1 MATGSG
7 VQAMQGLIEELEGK
21 LQEVMDSIA
30 AKSEPQ
36 NKDKVEWMEKLY
48 TAFQRVLI
56 QKMPLLPFLEK
67 VCLCA
72 EQLIENRL
80 FEIALLELYERYMDY
95 MFQAKHAVRTLKS
108 SDEDTTKYIA
118 VVSRFCIGRSYA
130 VYQRALMHDPEFCR
144 LDTVF
149 ELREVL
155 KDCQKNFEFINNCS
169 ETQREHSYW
178 ATYNT
183 MVLILRICRRLR
195 SNGSH
200 APVSP

>member
-1 MATGSG
+1 M
-7 VQAMQGLIEELEGK
+7 
-21 LQEVMDSIA
+21 
-30 AKSEPQ
+30 
-36 NKDKVEWMEKLY
+36 
-48 TAFQRVLI
+48 
-56 QKMPLLPFLEK
+56 
-67 VCLCA
+67 CLCA

-169 ETQREHSYW
+169 ETQREHSSGQ
-178 ATYNT
+178 
-183 MVLILRICRRLR
+183 LR
-195 SNGSH
+195 SRGFH
-200 APVSP
+200 L

>member
-1 MATGSG
+1 
-7 VQAMQGLIEELEGK
+7 MQGLIEELEGK

-80 FEIALLELYERYMDY
+80 FEIALLELYERY
-95 MFQAKHAVRTLKS
+95 TGL
-108 SDEDTTKYIA
+108 EI
-118 VVSRFCIGRSYA
+118 RS
-130 VYQRALMHDPEFCR
+130 
-144 LDTVF
+144 
-149 ELREVL
+149 
-155 KDCQKNFEFINNCS
+155 
-169 ETQREHSYW
+169 
-178 ATYNT
+178 
-183 MVLILRICRRLR
+183 
-195 SNGSH
+195 
-200 APVSP
+200 

>member
-1 MATGSG
+1 
-7 VQAMQGLIEELEGK
+7 MQGLIEELEGK

-149 ELREVL
+149 ELREV
-155 KDCQKNFEFINNCS
+155 
-169 ETQREHSYW
+169 
-178 ATYNT
+178 A
-183 MVLILRICRRLR
+183 RLLLPDGTFR
-195 SNGSH
+195 
-200 APVSP
+200 

>member
-1 MATGSG
+1 
-7 VQAMQGLIEELEGK
+7 
-21 LQEVMDSIA
+21 MDSIA

-149 ELREVL
+149 ELREV
-155 KDCQKNFEFINNCS
+155 
-169 ETQREHSYW
+169 
-178 ATYNT
+178 A
-183 MVLILRICRRLR
+183 RLLLPDGTFR
-195 SNGSH
+195 
-200 APVSP
+200 

>member
-1 MATGSG
+1 MELGAKNTFWHEPARGNRGTSPHPETSKDLCKILRKLAVRSSYGCFARLGAVQPRVHAPKKRAAGSCG
-7 VQAMQGLIEELEGK
+7 AGRAAS
-21 LQEVMDSIA
+21 EVMDSIA

-95 MFQAKHAVRTLKS
+95 MCAPPAS
-108 SDEDTTKYIA
+108 AS
-118 VVSRFCIGRSYA
+118 
-130 VYQRALMHDPEFCR
+130 
-144 LDTVF
+144 
-149 ELREVL
+149 LR
-155 KDCQKNFEFINNCS
+155 
-169 ETQREHSYW
+169 
-178 ATYNT
+178 
-183 MVLILRICRRLR
+183 
-195 SNGSH
+195 
-200 APVSP
+200 